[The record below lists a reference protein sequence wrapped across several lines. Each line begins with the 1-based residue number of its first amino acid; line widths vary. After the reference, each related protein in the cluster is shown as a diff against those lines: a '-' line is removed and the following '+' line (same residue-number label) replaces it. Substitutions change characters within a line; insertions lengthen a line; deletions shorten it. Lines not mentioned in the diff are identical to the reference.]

1 MTSIDQTLQNG
12 TRGAMVA
19 PSRAYGFRSLPS
31 AIQLLVGVCVAALVV
46 VLVLDPKRGFGN
58 LLLWGNYFV
67 GLGLAGMF
75 FVAIHDL
82 AGAGWATVFRRVP
95 LAFTALLPL
104 GAALILVAFVLGGR
118 SIYPWMAGEHLEGF
132 KALWLSTP
140 FAQARAVVYI
150 ALWLLFARVFRG
162 SNATSV
168 DGVRRDA
175 RIGAMFIVVFGLT
188 VWLSSVDW
196 IMSLEPLWY
205 STMFGVYR
213 FAGLFAAGLS
223 AITIAVVVL
232 RKRGALGDAINEH
245 HLHDLGKLL
254 FAFSTFWMYI
264 WFSQYML
271 IWYSN
276 ISEEATWF
284 VPRTA
289 RGWGEVMALLLLVH
303 WVIPFGVMLSAR
315 AKASEKVLVR
325 IAGMVLF
332 AHWLDLF
339 VQIFGSLSPE
349 VPPIGLWEI
358 AAMFA
363 ATVIAIAV
371 VAARL
376 SSERLL
382 PEKHPLFGESV
393 HHHG

>member
-1 MTSIDQTLQNG
+1 MTSIDQTLPHG
-12 TRGAMVA
+12 TRDAVVT
-19 PSRAYGFRSLPS
+19 PSPAYGFRSFPP
-31 AIQLLVGVCVAALVV
+31 AIQILVGVCVAALIAAI
-46 VLVLDPKRGFGN
+46 VLDPVRGFGN
-58 LLLWGNYFV
+58 VLLWGNYFV

-82 AGAGWATVFRRVP
+82 SGAGWATVFRRVP

-104 GAALILVAFVLGGR
+104 GAALILVAFVLGGD
-118 SIYPWMAGEHLEGF
+118 SMYPWMAGEHLQGF

-150 ALWLLFARVFRG
+150 ALWLLFARVFRR
-162 SNATSV
+162 SNAISV

-175 RIGAMFIVVFGLT
+175 RIGAMFVVVFGLT

-196 IMSLEPLWY
+196 IMSLEPFWY

-232 RKRGALGDAINEH
+232 RKRGAFGEAINEY
-245 HLHDLGKLL
+245 HLHDLGTLL
-254 FAFSTFWMYI
+254 FAFCTFWMYI

-303 WVIPFGVMLSAR
+303 WIIPFGVMLSAR
-315 AKASEKVLVR
+315 AKTNERVLIR

-339 VQIFGSLSPE
+339 IQIFGSLSPD
-349 VPPIGLWEI
+349 VPPIGWWEL
-358 AAMFA
+358 AAMFSA
-363 ATVIAIAV
+363 VVIAVAL

-376 SSERLL
+376 SSEPLM
-382 PEKHPLFGESV
+382 PDKHPLFSESV